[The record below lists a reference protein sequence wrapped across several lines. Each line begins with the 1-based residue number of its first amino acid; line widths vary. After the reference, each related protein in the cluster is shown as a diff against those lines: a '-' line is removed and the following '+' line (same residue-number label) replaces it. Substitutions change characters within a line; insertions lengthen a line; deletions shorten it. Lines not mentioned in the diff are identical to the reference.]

1 MYQLVKA
8 YRVGAKVKQPLIVS
22 LGTESGKPIVIQ
34 KKHISYLTLIFKI

>member
-34 KKHISYLTLIFKI
+34 KNISAT